1 MIDIQWK
8 GKIGYGDIVSPICY
22 AHNISY
28 KLNTKVNLTFRWDH
42 GPLHL
47 IHPKDPE
54 ALWVRASY
62 LFMHCRKHSTDVTMQ
77 HQFDNP
83 LDINH
88 TNYDWDIVANDPFHN
103 VWFPDE
109 RLKRR
114 VRDNVFVVN
123 STEGNYMTLEQYKKG
138 WKDPVAS
145 GWPDVVEALQQRG
158 KVFVVDYRTPIETLC
173 EYLKSATC
181 FIGYHGTAAWV
192 ARFMQ
197 VPSIIYSQG
206 KSLTRT
212 SFNAAV
218 VKQEYE
224 GASAL
229 VDDLDNLLQRAR
241 MLVVHQQQQ
250 YNKYTPSMKLIR
262 SLSHGI

>member
-22 AHNISY
+22 AHNISH
-28 KLNTKVNLTFRWDH
+28 KLNTKVNLTFRWDS

-54 ALWVRASY
+54 PLWVRASY
-62 LFMHCRKHSTDVTMQ
+62 LFMHCRKSKTDVTLQ
-77 HQFDNP
+77 HKFDNP

-88 TNYDWDIVANDPFHN
+88 SNYDWDIVSSDPFHN

-109 RLKRR
+109 RFARS
-114 VRDNVFVVN
+114 VRNNVFVVN
-123 STEGNYMTLEQYKKG
+123 STEGNYQTLEQYKKG

-145 GWPDVVEALQQRG
+145 GWPDVVKALQKRG
-158 KVFVVDYRTPIETLC
+158 EVFVVDYRTPIETLC
-173 EYLKSATC
+173 AQLKTATC

-192 ARFMQ
+192 ARFLQ

-212 SFNAAV
+212 SFSSAV
-218 VKQEYE
+218 LKQQYE
-224 GASAL
+224 GADTL
-229 VDDLDNLLQRAR
+229 VEQLDDMIVRAR
-241 MLVVHQQQQ
+241 LLVKDQQQQ
-250 YNKYTPSMKLIR
+250 YTKYMPSMKLIR
-262 SLSHGI
+262 SLSHEV